1 MKRLMLTIML
11 LVPSPAAAL
20 DDAIPARLAVL
31 LNCDQVNQDYAHTYA
46 FYLGLAELLRDAGF
60 DTGLRRNWDILTPS
74 KLDEFVA
81 GADLT
86 IDEIDRRVT
95 ACMETKK
102 QREAAIT
109 DAWARVGPRYEQLL
123 AKLRSAGGVRK
134 PGRGR

>member
-1 MKRLMLTIML
+1 MKRLLLTIL
-11 LVPSPAAAL
+11 LLAPSPAAAL

-31 LNCDQVNQDYAHTYA
+31 LWCDQTNQGYAHTYA
-46 FYLGLAELLRDAGF
+46 FYLGQAELLRDAGF

-74 KLDEFVA
+74 KLDELVA
-81 GADLT
+81 GANLT
-86 IDEIDRRVT
+86 IDEIDRHVT
-95 ACMETKK
+95 ECFKTKK
-102 QREAAIT
+102 QREDAIT